1 MLDLITFFGYIA
13 ILVVVALWRTQSNSS
28 NHAFLLGNKATGLAA
43 LTATLV
49 MAELNMSTLLG
60 FSSMGYI
67 AGKKALLLPLAFL
80 VGLLFYSLAAARPW
94 QKVKGLSVSDFFH
107 QKYGSALGTFA
118 AISLWIAMLGFAAT
132 YIKSLFVIFAPLFPS
147 WPAPLLSL
155 PLTILILLLCIRSG
169 LLSVIR
175 VDGLSFIATLIF
187 IPILLYFTYHDPQS
201 VSFIDTPFEPEAL
214 PTSYAASIILLTTFT
229 YIASPWYGQRILS
242 ARNGRTAVTAVILA
256 AVIVFVLYGVM
267 VLAAAYLRTTGVEL
281 DQAEWSIPH
290 IVQYQL
296 PNGLRGWGYGLFFAL
311 AGTTLSGLWTAMTA
325 MIRSEWP
332 RITNRPVLP
341 NRIILLIT
349 AAFSWLL
356 SEILVD
362 SILQKLIL
370 ANIPIYALSFA
381 ILAGFHW
388 SRVSRFGAAIST
400 GVGLLWGVGCY
411 LYFGEAGYYTVY
423 WAFGGLPLIFGSGI
437 LSSLA
442 FPDS

>member
-1 MLDLITFFGYIA
+1 MLDVIIFCFYLLLLLLAAWWKGKA
-13 ILVVVALWRTQSNSS
+13 QDSNSG
-28 NHAFLLGNKATGLAA
+28 FLLGNKATGLAA

-67 AGKKALLLPLAFL
+67 AGEKALLLPLAFL

-94 QKVKGLSVSDFFH
+94 QNLKGLSVSDFFH
-107 QKYGSALGTFA
+107 QKYGSGLGTFA

-132 YIKSLFVIFAPLFPS
+132 YIKSLFVIFAPLFPG

-155 PLTILILLLCIRSG
+155 PLTLIILLLCIRSG

-175 VDGLSFIATLIF
+175 VDSVSFVATLIF
-187 IPILLYFTYHDPQS
+187 IPILLYFTYTDPQS
-201 VSFIDTPFEPEAL
+201 ASLIDTPYEPEAL

-242 ARNGRTAVTAVILA
+242 ARSGRTAVTAVILA
-256 AVIVFVLYGVM
+256 AVIVFVLYGLM
-267 VLAAAYLRTTGVEL
+267 VLAAAYLRATGVEL

-296 PNGLRGWGYGLFFAL
+296 PDGLRGWGYGLFFAL

-332 RITNRPVLP
+332 RLTSRPALSNRS
-341 NRIILLIT
+341 ILLIT
-349 AAFSWLL
+349 AALSWIG
-356 SEILVD
+356 SEVLVD

-388 SRVSRFGAAIST
+388 SRVSRVGAALST
-400 GVGLLWGVGCY
+400 AVGLFWGIGCY
-411 LYFGEAGYYTVY
+411 IYFGEAGYYTVY
-423 WAFGGLPLIFGSGI
+423 WAFGGLPLIFGTGI
-437 LSSLA
+437 LSSLF
-442 FPDS
+442 FPDL